1 MSGQTST
8 TDHPRHVTR
17 MQIPIILNGEPR
29 LVDPEMTVGDL
40 LAELKLQPK
49 YLAVELNE
57 QVLPRSQFGAVR
69 LQSDDRVEIVTLVG
83 GG

>member
-1 MSGQTST
+1 MNENSTSSCMT
-8 TDHPRHVTR
+8 
-17 MQIPIILNGEPR
+17 IILNGEPR
-29 LVDPEMTVGDL
+29 ELSADQTVGDL

-57 QVLPRSQFGAVR
+57 QVLPRANFGVTR
-69 LQSDDRVEIVTLVG
+69 LQTGDRVEIVTLVG

>member
-1 MSGQTST
+1 MTSSPT
-8 TDHPRHVTR
+8 SDR
-17 MQIPIILNGEPR
+17 ILLNGEPR
-29 LVDPEMTVGDL
+29 AITAGVTVGDL

-57 QVLPRSQFGAVR
+57 AVLPRARFGSVQ
-69 LQSDDRVEIVTLVG
+69 LQPGDRVEIVTLVG

>member
-1 MSGQTST
+1 LRRGLILDNMNSPAQN
-8 TDHPRHVTR
+8 DC
-17 MQIPIILNGEPR
+17 ILLNGEPR
-29 LVDPEMTVGDL
+29 TITVDLTVGDL

-57 QVLPRSQFGAVR
+57 EVLPRARFGSVR
-69 LQSDDRVEIVTLVG
+69 LMPGDRVEIVTLVG

>member
-1 MSGQTST
+1 MMSMSSSLSN
-8 TDHPRHVTR
+8 DR
-17 MQIPIILNGEPR
+17 ILLNGEPR
-29 LVDPEMTVGDL
+29 AFLAGLTVGDL

-57 QVLPRSQFGAVR
+57 EVLPRARFGSVR
-69 LQSDDRVEIVTLVG
+69 LQPGDRVEIVTLVG

>member
-1 MSGQTST
+1 MENSST
-8 TDHPRHVTR
+8 DEVV
-17 MQIPIILNGEPR
+17 LNGQPR
-29 LVDPEMTVGDL
+29 MVAAGSTVGDL

-57 QVLPRSQFGAVR
+57 AVLPRAQFGAVQLR
-69 LQSDDRVEIVTLVG
+69 HGDRVEIVTLVG